1 LFHQSSG
8 EVIDPGEILEIHVAE
23 PTHTGML
30 ANMRPAS
37 ILFLLFVLVPPI
49 EIGLFI
55 AVGGRIGLWP
65 TMGIVLLTAV
75 IGANLVSHQGR
86 GELARLQSEFAA
98 GQFPA
103 KSLAHGAM
111 IIVAGTLL
119 ITPGFLTDAVG
130 FALLSPPV
138 REALRKW
145 GVKRWS
151 KRVTIL

>member
-1 LFHQSSG
+1 M
-8 EVIDPGEILEIHVAE
+8 AE

-30 ANMRPAS
+30 ASMRPVS
-37 ILFLLFVLVPPI
+37 ILFLLFILVPPI

-55 AVGGRIGLWP
+55 AIGGRIGLWP

-75 IGANLVSHQGR
+75 IGANLVSRQGR
-86 GELARLQSEFAA
+86 GELARLQHEFAA

-103 KSLAHGAM
+103 KPLAHGAM
-111 IIVAGTLL
+111 ILVAGAVL

-130 FALLSPPV
+130 FALLSPQI

-145 GVKRWS
+145 GVRRWS
-151 KRVTIL
+151 NRVTIL

>member
-1 LFHQSSG
+1 M
-8 EVIDPGEILEIHVAE
+8 AE
-23 PTHTGML
+23 PTHAGML

-49 EIGLFI
+49 EIALFI
-55 AVGGRIGLWP
+55 TVGGQIGLWP

-75 IGANLVSHQGR
+75 IGANLVSRQGR
-86 GELARLQSEFAA
+86 GELVRLQSEFAA
-98 GQFPA
+98 GRFPA
-103 KSLAHGAM
+103 KPLAHGAM
-111 IIVAGTLL
+111 ILIAGAFL

-130 FALLSPPV
+130 FALLSPQV

-151 KRVTIL
+151 NRITIL